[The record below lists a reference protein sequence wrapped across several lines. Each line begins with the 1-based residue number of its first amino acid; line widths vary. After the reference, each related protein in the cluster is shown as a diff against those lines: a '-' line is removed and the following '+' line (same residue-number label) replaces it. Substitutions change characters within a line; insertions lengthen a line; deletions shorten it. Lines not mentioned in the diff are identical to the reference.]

1 MPGPAREMHPENR
14 FRAVGCRGV
23 GDRAL
28 VDQAPEMVPAVTAL
42 SLGLLQRQ
50 ALQTGSAERFLSHLG
65 GPFPDGCGS
74 LIGRVFTCD
83 GGCFFEGRRK
93 VGRAGSRIGDAHGT
107 NGLWLAKA
115 VSGVITGGHRSV
127 ILAGVGKGD
136 EYVDSEGS
144 GLDVDLCHPSLVG
157 RNRRTQSRQ

>member
-1 MPGPAREMHPENR
+1 MHPENR
-14 FRAVGCRGV
+14 PRAVGYRAV

-28 VDQAPEMVPAVTAL
+28 VDQAPEMVPAVAAL

-83 GGCFFEGRRK
+83 GSCFFEGRRE
-93 VGRAGSRIGDAHGT
+93 VREAGRLIEDPHGM
-107 NGLWLAKA
+107 NWFWLATA
-115 VSGVITGGHRSV
+115 VSGVVTGGHRSV

-136 EYVDSEGS
+136 DDVDSEGG
-144 GLDVDLCHPSLVG
+144 GLDIDLCHRSLVG
-157 RNRRTQSRQ
+157 RNHRMESLQ